1 MKIQPGQKFKINI
14 PVLGKEEA
22 FIIIEITL
30 VNANSIFGKVCQYQ
44 LGGILAK
51 GAKRYHDNFHVGNI
65 VKFQLKNNEDAY
77 EHITSFGWFLI

>member
-1 MKIQPGQKFKINI
+1 MKIQPNQKFKINI
-14 PVLGKEEA
+14 PTLGKQEA
-22 FIIIEITL
+22 FIIIEITS
-30 VNANSIFGKVCQYQ
+30 VNVNSVFGKVNQYQ
-44 LGGILAK
+44 LDGILAT